1 MIVHVKVPSES
12 TDTRSKTGQGVT
24 VTGLPEQIKD
34 LLWERIADGTYSPG
48 DRLIETRIARELGVS
63 QGPVREALRQLAGM
77 GLVVFE
83 AHRGCRVRRV
93 DQDEL
98 DEVSVV
104 RAALE
109 ETAAR
114 LAAGRG
120 MAVDRIADEVDGMR
134 SAAVAANG
142 RAWVAH
148 AMAFH
153 RLIVAASGNSTL
165 LSTWEHL
172 SIEGRTAQLVLAPG
186 FDMGASTEQH
196 QVILEALGAGDAER
210 AARLSREHEET
221 FIRGDPTSD

>member
-1 MIVHVKVPSES
+1 MVHVKVPSES

-34 LLWERIADGTYSPG
+34 LLWERIADGTYPPG

-134 SAAVAANG
+134 SAAVTANR

-153 RLIVAASGNSTL
+153 RLVVAASGNSTL

-210 AARLSREHEET
+210 AARLSPRTRRDLHP
-221 FIRGDPTSD
+221 R

>member
-1 MIVHVKVPSES
+1 MMVHVKVPSES

-34 LLWERIADGTYSPG
+34 LLWERIADGTYPPG

-134 SAAVAANG
+134 SAAVTAN
-142 RAWVAH
+142 R
-148 AMAFH
+148 
-153 RLIVAASGNSTL
+153 R
-165 LSTWEHL
+165 
-172 SIEGRTAQLVLAPG
+172 
-186 FDMGASTEQH
+186 
-196 QVILEALGAGDAER
+196 
-210 AARLSREHEET
+210 
-221 FIRGDPTSD
+221 